1 MKKILLYSILLFAAQ
16 RAICQFT
23 PVDKQSTVEFKIKN
37 FGFTVTGNFT
47 GISGK
52 IAFDPRNLV
61 ASSFNVSVDAN
72 TVNTD
77 NNLRDDHLRGETYF
91 DVKKYPRI
99 SFVSTKITNSN
110 KEGVLFVFGKLTIKN
125 TTKDISFPFTAT
137 PANGGYTFKG
147 SFTINRKD
155 FGVGGTSIISDD
167 LTVNLDVFAK
177 Q

>member
-1 MKKILLYSILLFAAQ
+1 MKKFILYAVLALVAQ
-16 RAICQFT
+16 RSLCQLT
-23 PVDKQSTVEFKIKN
+23 PVEKQSNVEFKIKN
-37 FGFTVTGNFT
+37 FGFTVTGTFS
-47 GISGK
+47 GINGK
-52 IAFDPRNLV
+52 ILFDPKNL
-61 ASSFNVSVDAN
+61 AACNFNVSVDAN

-77 NNLRDDHLRGETYF
+77 NSLRDDHLRGETYF
-91 DVKKYPRI
+91 DVKKFPRI
-99 SFVSTKITNSN
+99 SFVSTKITNST
-110 KEGVLFVFGKLTIKN
+110 KEGVLFVFGRLTIKN

>member
-1 MKKILLYSILLFAAQ
+1 MKKIFLYSILLFTAQ
-16 RAICQFT
+16 RAICQLT
-23 PVDKQSTVEFKIKN
+23 PVEKQSRVEFKIKN
-37 FGFTVTGNFT
+37 FGFTVTGTFS
-47 GISGK
+47 GINGK
-52 IAFDPRNLV
+52 IVFDPKNF
-61 ASSFNVSVDAN
+61 AACNFNVSVDAN

-77 NNLRDDHLRGETYF
+77 NSLRDDHLRGENYF

-110 KEGVLFVFGKLTIKN
+110 KEGILFIFGKLTIKN

-137 PANGGYTFKG
+137 PGNGGYAFKG

-155 FGVGGTSIISDD
+155 FGVGGTSIISDE

>member
-1 MKKILLYSILLFAAQ
+1 MLLFAMQ
-16 RAICQFT
+16 TAICQLT
-23 PVDKQSTVEFKIKN
+23 PVEKQSSVEFKIKN
-37 FGFTVTGNFT
+37 FGFTVTGTFS
-47 GISGK
+47 GVSGK
-52 IAFDPRNLV
+52 IAFDPKNL
-61 ASSFNVSVDAN
+61 AACNFNVSVDAN

-77 NNLRDDHLRGETYF
+77 NSLRDDHLRGETYF

-99 SFVSTKITNSN
+99 AFVSTKITNSN

-125 TTKDISFPFTAT
+125 TTRDISFPFTAT
-137 PANGGYTFKG
+137 PGNGGYTFKG
-147 SFTINRKD
+147 SFNINRKD

>member
-1 MKKILLYSILLFAAQ
+1 MKKIFLYSLLLFAAQ
-16 RAICQFT
+16 RAFCQLT
-23 PVDKQSTVEFKIKN
+23 PVEKQSNVEFKIKN
-37 FGFTVTGNFT
+37 FGFTVTGTFS
-47 GISGK
+47 GINGK
-52 IAFDPRNLV
+52 ISFDPKNL
-61 ASSFNVSVDAN
+61 ASCNFNVSVDAN

-77 NNLRDDHLRGETYF
+77 NSLRDDHLRGETYF

-99 SFVSTKITNSN
+99 SFVSTRVTNSN
-110 KEGVLFVFGKLTIKN
+110 KEGVLFVFGKLSIKN

-137 PANGGYTFKG
+137 PTNGGYAFKG

-167 LTVNLDVFAK
+167 LTVNLDVFTK